1 MAIETMEL
9 DIVSAEASIFRGR
22 VRYVIVTGSTGELGI
37 HPGHTAL
44 LTSLKPGQVRV
55 MLEDGTEDVF
65 YISGGMLEAQPNMIT
80 VLADTAVRA
89 ADLDE
94 AAAQAAKEHAEKVLE
109 KQTAGIEYSRA
120 LAELA
125 EAAAQLRAI
134 KTLRQRPSRS
144 ER

>member
-9 DIVSAEASIFRGR
+9 HIVSAEASIFSGR
-22 VRYVIVTGSTGELGI
+22 VKRVVVTGSAGELGLY
-37 HPGHTAL
+37 PGHTAL
-44 LTSLKPGQVRV
+44 LTSLKPGQVRAI
-55 MLEDGTEDVF
+55 LENGKEEVF
-65 YISGGMLEAQPNMIT
+65 YISGGMLEAQPEIVT

-120 LAELA
+120 LTELA

-134 KTLRQRPSRS
+134 RSLRHREGR
-144 ER
+144 